1 MKIINVPDASVRIAG
16 IEIIDSVKSVASVL
30 LKFCCLWSGF
40 RQLSMGFIVLLSFV
54 GCFLK
59 AAIAH

>member
-1 MKIINVPDASVRIAG
+1 MKIINVPDARSVRIAG

-40 RQLSMGFIVLLSFV
+40 RQLSMGFIVLLSFC
-54 GCFLK
+54 GMLP
-59 AAIAH
+59 